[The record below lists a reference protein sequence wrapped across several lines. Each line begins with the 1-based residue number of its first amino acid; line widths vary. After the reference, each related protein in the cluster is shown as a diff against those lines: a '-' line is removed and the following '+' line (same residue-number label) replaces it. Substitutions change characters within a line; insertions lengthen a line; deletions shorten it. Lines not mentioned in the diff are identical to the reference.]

1 MKRLN
6 DFLDDT
12 TRGDISKVI
21 HAISASAVQVWKQIP
36 FSIGLEE
43 GRNPSGD
50 RQTKIDLFANQAF
63 VSSLLNTG
71 SVAEVASE
79 ELEESAKGDGHLHVS
94 MDPLDGSS
102 NISTNN
108 PLGSIFGVYESRLPS
123 SGDSLVAAAFVTYGP
138 MLTITF
144 SLGKGVQRFVAIER
158 ESDWSFEL
166 LDQKL
171 IILEKGE
178 VFGLGGLRREWV
190 PPVERFVAK
199 LERRGMRLRYGGTF
213 VGDYN
218 QILRYGGIFG
228 YPALRD
234 KPKGKLRILYET
246 APMAFI
252 TERAGGAASDGTNPI
267 LSITPKGLAETSPA
281 YLGSIPLVRE
291 VEGLIRSG

>member
-1 MKRLN
+1 MKRLD
-6 DFLDDT
+6 DFLHETKD
-12 TRGDISKVI
+12 GDISKVI
-21 HAISASAVQVWKQIP
+21 HAISAAAVPVWRQIP
-36 FSIGLEE
+36 FSLGLEE

-63 VSSLLNTG
+63 VSSLLKTG
-71 SVAEVASE
+71 AVAEVASE
-79 ELEESAKGDGHLHVS
+79 ELVDSVKSDGHLHIA

-102 NISTNN
+102 NASTNS
-108 PLGSIFGVYESRLPS
+108 PLGSIFGVYESSLPC

-144 SLGKGVQRFVAIER
+144 SLGEGVQRFVAIER
-158 ESDWSFEL
+158 ASNWSFEL
-166 LDQKL
+166 LDRAISIPHNGK
-171 IILEKGE
+171 
-178 VFGLGGLRREWV
+178 VFGLGGLRRKWI
-190 PPVERFVAK
+190 PPVEKFVAS
-199 LERRGMRLRYGGTF
+199 LERRGMKLRYGGTF

-252 TERAGGAASDGTNPI
+252 TDEAGGVASDGINPI
-267 LSITPKGLAETSPA
+267 LSITPKELAETSPA
-281 YLGSIPLVRE
+281 YLGSGSLVRE
-291 VEGLIRSG
+291 LEGLIREG